1 MSKGRIVFL
10 NGVTSSGKTS
20 IVEALQERE
29 DVFFYVVANDL
40 FQEMIGDR
48 YLHENY
54 WKYLGD
60 VIIMMYHTAKL
71 FSDLGKNVIIDGILV
86 EQPELRPHY
95 EQMKT
100 ILKDNPLEI
109 VEVYCPLEICRKR
122 NLERGNRYEQQSDEQ
137 YEIMAAD
144 IKYSC
149 RVDTHK
155 KTSEECA
162 ESIIQTLF

>member
-1 MSKGRIVFL
+1 LEISWGGNYYDVSYSK
-10 NGVTSSGKTS
+10 
-20 IVEALQERE
+20 
-29 DVFFYVVANDL
+29 
-40 FQEMIGDR
+40 
-48 YLHENY
+48 
-54 WKYLGD
+54 
-60 VIIMMYHTAKL
+60 II
-71 FSDLGKNVIIDGILV
+71 FRSWKNVIIDGILV
-86 EQPELRPHY
+86 EQPELKPHY

-155 KTSEECA
+155 QTSEECA
-162 ESIIQTLF
+162 ESIIQTLFR